1 MARIARVVAP
11 NIPYHITQGGTGG
24 TVEEM
29 SMVSQEFMAFA
40 LRQGVGRG
48 HKQEG

>member
-11 NIPYHITQGGTGG
+11 NVASHITQGGTGG
-24 TVEEM
+24 TTGEM
-29 SMVSQEFMAFA
+29 RMVSKEFMAFA

-48 HKQEG
+48 HQQEG